1 MTAHEGDNGKLVR
14 FSLGRGGEVDILVRS
29 GCVVDLLGAAVNI
42 EVAFDVDGVL
52 RSSPS
57 LPPAWRGLGLAAV
70 FRTQESLPL
79 LTTPATFRTTAGPRE
94 VRRRGRFVHVEYPAP
109 LVWRVDERRGTALD
123 ALRRLGLEPC
133 ASMECPAPCF
143 LDLDGVVLA
152 AALRDAKELST
163 WKPASPVKKVLED
176 AGCCCLLL
184 CHAAGGRVLVRS
196 WLGDGRE
203 DPSPLAA
210 GAAASLTLAATD
222 RKACQVCF
230 ENGLVLPV
238 RLRRDGR
245 RIHRLTV
252 GLLAR

>member
-94 VRRRGRFVHVEYPAP
+94 VRRRGR
-109 LVWRVDERRGTALD
+109 
-123 ALRRLGLEPC
+123 LRRPVEP
-133 ASMECPAPCF
+133 
-143 LDLDGVVLA
+143 L
-152 AALRDAKELST
+152 
-163 WKPASPVKKVLED
+163 
-176 AGCCCLLL
+176 
-184 CHAAGGRVLVRS
+184 
-196 WLGDGRE
+196 
-203 DPSPLAA
+203 
-210 GAAASLTLAATD
+210 
-222 RKACQVCF
+222 Q
-230 ENGLVLPV
+230 
-238 RLRRDGR
+238 
-245 RIHRLTV
+245 
-252 GLLAR
+252 